1 MSTSYLEGLKKEV
14 KDYFE
19 KESGN
24 FSQLFEKCKKYINS
38 IIMNGLSSTNVVVK
52 EYCAE
57 AIVMGINYDTDCSAA
72 MHVAF
77 NTVENSY
84 SFHINPLVC
93 INVINKDS
101 GVYFIVAHE
110 ITHLLNKHFHR
121 YAYLMN
127 DEVVTFLLNIATD
140 VEVNYIVEKELHSSG
155 DILNGVDMCNS
166 VTPASIS
173 TVLLYNGR
181 YIDVVNNPEDLDKPI
196 KVSDTGNIWES
207 RHKVEMDIRCSKD
220 NDYLMADYVFKLLD
234 TKMKV
239 CLGYN
244 SSEMVER
251 FYHLVGIRF
260 INEVYKV
267 ANGGSSTIFNIPT
280 KYKNDAQDF
289 CTWITRYV
297 QNTVTCYLISDVS
310 GIPEGGGKT
319 GISEI
324 FRGNGKGTYSITDK
338 DISVD
343 IDDFINTLLENSNE
357 ISGCSR
363 GFGRYGVQSIDFKK
377 KKTFINWKSVLR
389 NRLTYIM
396 SEKMPSK
403 KRVNRRQPTRLE
415 LSGVKS
421 NRLANIYVAIDE
433 SGSIS
438 TKDYTYFLSEL
449 LSVVREFPCTL
460 TTIEFTSV
468 VENISMYDRMEVKN
482 LLNSGKGMFTS
493 RHSGG
498 TLFQPIFD
506 EIHDN
511 NKLDIHNLVILF
523 TDGEAEMAVDFR
535 GVTNRLWVTTGDSIT
550 CKEEERNI
558 YKLRKGRK

>member
-1 MSTSYLEGLKKEV
+1 MFTGYLDGLKKEV

-24 FSQLFEKCKKYINS
+24 YSQLFEKCKKYINS
-38 IIMNGLSSTNVVVK
+38 VIMNGLSSTNVVVK

-57 AIVMGINYDTDCSAA
+57 AVVMGINYDTDCPAA

-93 INVINKDS
+93 INVINQDS

-121 YAYLMN
+121 YAYLMK

-140 VEVNYIVEKELHSSG
+140 IEVNYIVEKEIRSTSG
-155 DILNGVDMCNS
+155 MLSGLDMCNS

-207 RHKVEMDIRCSKD
+207 WHKVEMDIKSSKD

-244 SSEMVER
+244 SSEMVEK

-267 ANGGSSTIFNIPT
+267 ANGCSSTIFNIPI
-280 KYKNDAQDF
+280 KYKSDAQEF

-310 GIPEGGGKT
+310 DIPGGGKN

-324 FRGNGKGTYSITDK
+324 FRGNGKGAYSITDK
-338 DISVD
+338 DVSGD
-343 IDDFINTLLENSNE
+343 IDDFINTLLESSNE
-357 ISGCSR
+357 ISGYSR
-363 GFGRYGVQSIDFKK
+363 GFGRYGTSSVDFKK

-396 SEKMPSK
+396 SEKAPSK

-421 NRLANIYVAIDE
+421 NKIVNICVAIDE
-433 SGSIS
+433 SGSIP

-468 VENISMYDRMEVKN
+468 VENVTMYGMKEVKN
-482 LLNSGKGMFTS
+482 LLNSGKSMFTS

-498 TLFQPIFD
+498 TSFQPIFD

-511 NKLDIHNLVILF
+511 SKLDVHNLVILF
-523 TDGEAEMAVDFR
+523 TDGEAERAIDFR
-535 GVTNRLWVTTGDSIT
+535 GVTNRLWVTTGNSIT

>member
-1 MSTSYLEGLKKEV
+1 MSIRMSTGYLDGLKKEV

-24 FSQLFEKCKKYINS
+24 FSHLFEKCKNYINS
-38 IIMNGLSSTNVVVK
+38 VIMNGLSSTNVVVK

-77 NTVENSY
+77 DTVKNSY

-93 INVINKDS
+93 INVIKQDS

-121 YAYLMN
+121 YAHLMN

-140 VEVNYIVEKELHSSG
+140 VEVNYIVEKELHSSNG
-155 DILNGVDMCNS
+155 MLSGVDMCNS
-166 VTPASIS
+166 VTPVSVS
-173 TVLLYNGR
+173 NVLLYNGR
-181 YIDVVNNPEDLDKPI
+181 YIDVVNSLEDLDKPI
-196 KVSDTGNIWES
+196 KVSDTGNVWEN
-207 RHKVEMDIRCSKD
+207 RYKVEVDIKSSKD
-220 NDYLMADYVFKLLD
+220 NGYLIADYVFKLLD

-251 FYHLVGIRF
+251 FFHLVGVRF

-289 CTWITRYV
+289 CIWITRYV
-297 QNTVTCYLISDVS
+297 QNTVTCYLVSDIS
-310 GIPEGGGKT
+310 GNGKD

-324 FRGNGKGTYSITDK
+324 LRGNGKGTYSITDK
-338 DISVD
+338 DVNED
-343 IDDFINTLLENSNE
+343 IDDFINTLLENSSE
-357 ISGCSR
+357 ISGYSR
-363 GFGRYGVQSIDFKK
+363 GFGRYGVSSVDFKK
-377 KKTFINWKSVLR
+377 EKTFINWKSVLR

-396 SEKMPSK
+396 SEKTSTK

-421 NRLANIYVAIDE
+421 NKLINIYVAIDE

-438 TKDYTYFLSEL
+438 NKDYTYFLSEL
-449 LSVVREFPCTL
+449 LSVVREFNCTL
-460 TTIEFTSV
+460 TTIEFTSA
-468 VENISMYDRMEVKN
+468 VEHIAMYDKREVKD
-482 LLNSGKGMFTS
+482 LLNSGKSMFNS

-498 TLFQPIFD
+498 TSFQPIFD

-511 NKLDIHNLVILF
+511 NKLDIHNMVIIF
-523 TDGEAEMAVDFR
+523 TDGEAEMVVDFR
-535 GVTNRLWVTTGDSIT
+535 GVTNRLWVTTEDSIS

-558 YKLRKGRK
+558 YKLRKGEK